1 MEIMK
6 KVCYHNGAIKV
17 VWRAFICRIGRAAVR
32 PSTDGF
38 ARSPL
43 RKTGRIDSADMD
55 RAGRRCPM
63 KRVKAACILQTLVF
77 SQKDD
82 AGFTREQALR
92 MNREEVNRYKDSLK
106 RTNTRYQILDE
117 TEQEDGSVLIH
128 VRKQYNDRADVSEYF
143 V

>member
-1 MEIMK
+1 
-6 KVCYHNGAIKV
+6 
-17 VWRAFICRIGRAAVR
+17 
-32 PSTDGF
+32 
-38 ARSPL
+38 
-43 RKTGRIDSADMD
+43 
-55 RAGRRCPM
+55 M

-82 AGFTREQALR
+82 AGFTREQALQ
-92 MNREEVNRYKDSLK
+92 MNREEVNRYQNSLK

-117 TEQEDGSVLIH
+117 SEQEDGSVLIH

>member
-1 MEIMK
+1 
-6 KVCYHNGAIKV
+6 
-17 VWRAFICRIGRAAVR
+17 
-32 PSTDGF
+32 
-38 ARSPL
+38 
-43 RKTGRIDSADMD
+43 
-55 RAGRRCPM
+55 M

-82 AGFTREQALR
+82 VGFTREQALQ
-92 MNREEVNRYKDSLK
+92 MNREEVNRYQNSLK

-117 TEQEDGSVLIH
+117 SEQEDGSVLIH